1 MGDESQNT
9 GEGKKEFA
17 SEAEEIAALEQSGA
31 DTGTSPEE
39 TIDSLKKHIDLLTGD
54 LQRER
59 AEFTNFRKRAL
70 VEKAQQAS
78 LTSARLLTDLL
89 PALDALDQFF
99 SVYGAKAEADAGLKP
114 IVDGVGLVQKQI
126 SRVFTEA
133 GVEEF
138 SPVGEEFNPNLME
151 ALSMQEA
158 EVERDT
164 VMQVFQ
170 KGYRIEGRLI
180 RPARVVVAKPKQ

>member
-1 MGDESQNT
+1 MGEETQNT
-9 GEGKKEFA
+9 GEDKKEFA
-17 SEAEEIAALEQSGA
+17 TEAEEIAALEQSGA
-31 DTGTSPEE
+31 ASAGSPEE
-39 TIDSLKKHIDLLTGD
+39 TIESLKKHIDLLTGD

-99 SVYGAKAEADAGLKP
+99 SAYGPKAETDAGLKP
-114 IVDGVGLVQKQI
+114 IVDGVSLVQKQI

-138 SPVGEEFNPNLME
+138 SPMGEEFNPNLME

-158 EVERDT
+158 DVEQDT
-164 VMQVFQ
+164 VIQVFQ